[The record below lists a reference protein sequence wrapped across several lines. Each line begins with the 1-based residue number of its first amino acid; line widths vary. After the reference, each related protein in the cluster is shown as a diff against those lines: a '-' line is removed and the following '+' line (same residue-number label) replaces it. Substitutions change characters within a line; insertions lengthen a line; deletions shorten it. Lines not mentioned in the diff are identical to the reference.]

1 MKVDKI
7 MCCCGS
13 GIGSSMLVDMNA
25 NAVLKEMGLTGIQV
39 SHTTL
44 SEVRSTDADLFI
56 VGNDLKEL
64 MKKKGVSEDRII
76 VLMNIVDKK
85 ELEEKLRAINIE
97 H

>member
-1 MKVDKI
+1 MKVNKI

-13 GIGSSMLVDMNA
+13 GLGSSLMVAMNA
-25 NAVLKEMGLTGIQV
+25 EDVLKKMGITGVQV

-44 SEVRSTDADLFI
+44 SEVQATDADLFI

-64 MKKKGVSEDRII
+64 IKKRGVSEDHMI
-76 VLMNIVDKK
+76 VLVNIVDKK
-85 ELEEKLRAINIE
+85 ELEEKLRAANIE

>member
-1 MKVDKI
+1 MKVNKI

-13 GIGSSMLVDMNA
+13 GIGSSMLVDMNT
-25 NAVLKEMGLTGIQV
+25 NAALKDMGITGVQV

-76 VLMNIVDKK
+76 VLMNIVDKN
-85 ELEEKLRAINIE
+85 ELEEKLRAANIE